1 MQKSKDEQKQ
11 IHQKIKDA
19 STMDKIFIGGGKQL
33 LVIMNGKVQVHLMKD
48 KCIKDIVLIPTS
60 NQTIQKND
68 SKLKI
73 SEKANDDSLQ
83 SVKSEEQDSHH
94 FHRFWKHL
102 NTSAIFI
109 STTCG
114 SPVLLSFDM
123 EQILDVEQQEDF
135 VLNPGC
141 IQQAIII
148 PPKFKVPSHIEEDR
162 VLLAMGNGRTGSLHL
177 INLSN
182 KLIPLTETT
191 YLGNHSFVTSCRQFA
206 GSTMRNIILIEAEII
221 NKQNLQSLNNI
232 HQNSSDIPLTKDAK
246 SNFQTIEQLSSK
258 SAQTKII
265 SKIFIISKDQL
276 SSHKKLDIGIRT
288 EGKVVTFHEAQG
300 AIVLISPREIV
311 IFPTLKYSGQI
322 K

>member
-1 MQKSKDEQKQ
+1 ASGCISLIMNVSGSYLFQFPISFLDPPMAAMYVTVRQGNGVKYLSPQLSYGNEEGILKHLSHNQQRSKDEQKQ
-11 IHQKIKDA
+11 IHQKLKDA

-33 LVIMNGKVQVHLMKD
+33 LVIMNGKAQVHHMKD

-60 NQTIQKND
+60 NQTIQKID

-109 STTCG
+109 STTGG

-135 VLNPGC
+135 VHCPGC

-148 PPKFKVPSHIEEDR
+148 PPKFKVPSHI
-162 VLLAMGNGRTGSLHL
+162 
-177 INLSN
+177 
-182 KLIPLTETT
+182 
-191 YLGNHSFVTSCRQFA
+191 
-206 GSTMRNIILIEAEII
+206 
-221 NKQNLQSLNNI
+221 
-232 HQNSSDIPLTKDAK
+232 
-246 SNFQTIEQLSSK
+246 
-258 SAQTKII
+258 
-265 SKIFIISKDQL
+265 
-276 SSHKKLDIGIRT
+276 
-288 EGKVVTFHEAQG
+288 
-300 AIVLISPREIV
+300 
-311 IFPTLKYSGQI
+311 
-322 K
+322 